1 MQRVGPA
8 MSSFLKSLQTVEG
21 VWVQMNNDML
31 SISNSITEG
40 NVGSIPFLVKAKAS
54 LAINSWKAVDDSAKQ
69 FTVESLV
76 DYTSIA
82 FGDKLPANAV
92 TLAAAA

>member
-1 MQRVGPA
+1 
-8 MSSFLKSLQTVEG
+8 
-21 VWVQMNNDML
+21 MNNDML

-40 NVGSIPFLVKAKAS
+40 NVGNIPFLVKAKAN
-54 LAINSWKAVDDSAKQ
+54 LAISSWKAVDDSAKQ

-76 DYTSIA
+76 DYTSVA
-82 FGDKLPANAV
+82 FGDKLPASPV